1 MMKVLVNTVS
11 TKKHAGGAFQ
21 VAVNFMLKSLESSN
35 IEWFYITSQD
45 IDNAIGN
52 SFSDIKGIR
61 YFVFPTQP
69 DFRHSYRR
77 VKKQIKKVEDLI
89 MPDVVYS
96 ISAPSYFSFKAPEVM
111 RFTNPWVT
119 HPNKYAWSV
128 LSIKEKVY
136 YYLYGL
142 NQKRIIKKA
151 RYFITQTET
160 CAKGI
165 QKVTKVPTENIKVV
179 ANVLPAAFS
188 SLDNS
193 PVNDNDYINVAC
205 VGAATTHKNFDII
218 PSVLYELKK
227 ISCNNVRFHVTLPE
241 DEPTLELLLKKARG
255 LGLEHCI
262 INHGRLSQ
270 SELGEM
276 YRRCQFCFL
285 PTLLEV
291 FSASTLEA
299 MYYGLPIVATD
310 FTFNREVLADSAL
323 YYKPKDPKSA
333 AIRFV
338 EIIQN
343 DHLQKELKKKM
354 KERLELYNDY
364 NSHFDSIVAFLNK
377 VGSKLL

>member
-1 MMKVLVNTVS
+1 MKVLVNTVS

-21 VAVNFMLKSLESSN
+21 VAINFLMKTLEYSN

-45 IDNAIGN
+45 IDNVVGKY
-52 SFSDIKGIR
+52 FSKINGSK

-69 DFRHSYRR
+69 DFIHSYSR
-77 VKKQIKKVEDLI
+77 VKKQIQTVEDQIL
-89 MPDVVYS
+89 PDVVYS
-96 ISAPSYFSFKAPEVM
+96 ISAPSYFTFKAPEVM

-119 HPNKYAWSV
+119 HPNSYAWSV
-128 LSIKEKVY
+128 LSIKEKVF

-151 RYFITQTET
+151 RFFITQTET

-165 QKVTKVPTENIKVV
+165 QKITKVPLENIKVV
-179 ANVLPAAFS
+179 ANVLPAAFK

-193 PVNDNDYINVAC
+193 PVIDNDCINIAC

-218 PSVLYELKK
+218 PSVLYELQ
-227 ISCNNVRFHVTLPE
+227 SLSYNNVKFHVTLPE
-241 DEPTLELLLKKARG
+241 DEPTLGLIIKKAQA

-270 SELGEM
+270 IELGEM

-310 FTFNREVLADSAL
+310 FTFNRDVLADSAL
-323 YYKPKDPKSA
+323 YYKPKDPRSA
-333 AIRFV
+333 ASQFA
-338 EIIQN
+338 EILQN
-343 DHLQKELKKKM
+343 DQLQKEFKKRM
-354 KERLELYNDY
+354 KGRLELYNDY
-364 NSHFDSIVAFLNK
+364 DSHFDSIVSFLKK
-377 VGSKLL
+377 VITRAL

>member
-1 MMKVLVNTVS
+1 
-11 TKKHAGGAFQ
+11 
-21 VAVNFMLKSLESSN
+21 
-35 IEWFYITSQD
+35 
-45 IDNAIGN
+45 
-52 SFSDIKGIR
+52 
-61 YFVFPTQP
+61 
-69 DFRHSYRR
+69 
-77 VKKQIKKVEDLI
+77 
-89 MPDVVYS
+89 
-96 ISAPSYFSFKAPEVM
+96 M

-128 LSIKEKVY
+128 LSIKEKVF

-142 NQKRIIKKA
+142 NQKRIIKNA

-160 CAKGI
+160 CAKGL
-165 QKVTKVPTENIKVV
+165 QKITKAPSENIKVV
-179 ANVLPAAFS
+179 ANVLPVTFT

-193 PVNDNDYINVAC
+193 PVIDNDYINIAC

-218 PSVLYELKK
+218 PSVLYELKNL
-227 ISCNNVRFHVTLPE
+227 SYNNVKFHVTLPE

-310 FTFNREVLADSAL
+310 FTFNRDVLADSAL

-333 AIRFV
+333 ATRFV

-343 DHLQKELKKKM
+343 NQLQKELRNRM
-354 KERLELYNDY
+354 EVRLELYNDY
-364 NSHFDSIVAFLNK
+364 DSHFDSIVDFLNK
-377 VGSKLL
+377 VGSEQL